1 MYIYIFLLYNHKC
14 IKNLNQKQKQKNEQ
28 ETEKIL
34 EFTK

>member
-14 IKNLNQKQKQKNEQ
+14 IKNLNQKQKNEQ